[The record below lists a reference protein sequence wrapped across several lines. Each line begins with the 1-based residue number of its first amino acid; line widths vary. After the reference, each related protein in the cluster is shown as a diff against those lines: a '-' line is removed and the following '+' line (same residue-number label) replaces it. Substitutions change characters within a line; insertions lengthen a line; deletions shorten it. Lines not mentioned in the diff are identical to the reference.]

1 VRRRAAPDRDAPD
14 SRDSGESPGRT
25 GRSRERWKA
34 AFFAAMVLA
43 IIAGVA
49 WALLG
54 PSVLVVRS
62 IRVTGARTAL
72 RAEVLRAAGIR
83 AGTPLIRVDTARAAR
98 QVEQLTLVQSAQVS
112 RSWPD
117 TIVISVRPRRPAF
130 AVAYGGGFA
139 LVDPYG
145 VVLRSA
151 SARPRRLPLLEALPA
166 GSLRGSAV
174 IRAAALVL
182 RELPARLRRRVTV
195 VRAPAADQVRLDLRG
210 GVRIQWGGPDR
221 GPAKAAELR
230 ILMRTRARYYDVSD
244 PGTAVTAG

>member
-1 VRRRAAPDRDAPD
+1 VRRRAALDRDAPEA
-14 SRDSGESPGRT
+14 RDGGEARGRP

-34 AFFAAMVLA
+34 AFFVAMVLV
-43 IIAGVA
+43 IIAGAV

-62 IRVTGARTAL
+62 IRVTGARMML
-72 RAEVLRAAGIR
+72 RGEVLRAAGIR
-83 AGTPLIRVDTARAAR
+83 VGTPLIRVDTARAAR

-112 RSWPD
+112 RSWPN

-130 AVAYGGGFA
+130 VVASGGGFA

-151 SARPRRLPLLEALPA
+151 TARPRRLPLLEALPS
-166 GSLRGSAV
+166 GPLRGSGV
-174 IRAAALVL
+174 VRAAALVL
-182 RELPARLRRRVTV
+182 RELPARLRRRVRV
-195 VRAPAADQVRLDLRG
+195 VYAPAADQVRLELRD

-221 GPAKAAELR
+221 GTAKAAELR